1 MSRCASVP
9 GKPHEATSLKERH
22 EMKSGFTFDPATRTW
37 IYGIVTAA
45 LALAGVYFGVDAV
58 VQGQW
63 ANLAA
68 AILNLSAAG
77 ATDLARRNVTD
88 NE

>member
-1 MSRCASVP
+1 
-9 GKPHEATSLKERH
+9 
-22 EMKSGFTFDPATRTW
+22 MKARFTFDPATRTW

-45 LALAGVYFGVDAV
+45 LALAGVYLGVDAV
-58 VQGQW
+58 TQGQW

-68 AILNLSAAG
+68 AILNIGAAG
-77 ATDLARRNVTD
+77 ATDLARRNVTG